1 MGGISSAGAGK
12 GGDVLGNGVYG
23 ASAAAGG
30 AGGDYQGGGG
40 GGGAGGSGGGG
51 GGQTVLMPF
60 FRMANMTAAG
70 GGGGGGGAAFDNSA
84 PHNYGSAG
92 GGGGGIG
99 GGAGGNGGHAIYHG
113 FPGQPGVGGAGNA
126 YPSSFGGVLNSVF
139 GSSYCNGGNGVG
151 PGTNSGQDGKDGAM
165 RISYLTHGPGGSGG
179 GSGTVYALHPL
190 AVTPLEIL
198 KVIIGR
204 GGNGGTPGQIN
215 SSGIVNPTE
224 PERPSNAGGTY
235 IQRNADIILGHKQLS
250 FYGGFPGS
258 STGMTCGPN
267 VSPNYS
273 EGSWIV
279 SPNGGQAYPTNSG
292 MSATPPNGFFGTNGY
307 TGGDKA
313 ALNCNAT
320 AIANG
325 TVGGRGGTNTTPFTG
340 TCTPGAGGTA
350 SSPNGKN
357 ASGYGCGGGGGYGL
371 ANGGSG
377 SGGYARISWNKYWD
391 TANSVYKLASTGAAG
406 GGASGNIFTYSIQA
420 KANQT
425 IKIRIG
431 KGGKGAYVSNNT
443 LVNSKKGGDTSF
455 GDINV
460 RGGNGGYSVSIN
472 PSYNPSNAMNNTT
485 NNPLINGKGGV
496 VPGMYGDTSNTKICT
511 FGNGST
517 IKDYTKDNKRCI
529 KGNKG
534 NDGINTTGGN
544 GGNFIGYTLTIIDKE
559 GKETKK
565 EFKGEGGNGGILDT
579 GDNSN
584 GKDAMTE
591 NNYASG
597 GGGSSIR
604 DLGQVSSSSQSNIT
618 NNPTKGGNGSNGKI
632 ILEWWE

>member
-1 MGGISSAGAGK
+1 MDASGQIYSWGTGSYGHPGGIY
-12 GGDVLGNGVYG
+12 NGIT
-23 ASAAAGG
+23 S
-30 AGGDYQGGGG
+30 
-40 GGGAGGSGGGG
+40 GGS
-51 GGQTVLMPF
+51 
-60 FRMANMTAAG
+60 
-70 GGGGGGGAAFDNSA
+70 
-84 PHNYGSAG
+84 
-92 GGGGGIG
+92 
-99 GGAGGNGGHAIYHG
+99 
-113 FPGQPGVGGAGNA
+113 
-126 YPSSFGGVLNSVF
+126 
-139 GSSYCNGGNGVG
+139 
-151 PGTNSGQDGKDGAM
+151 
-165 RISYLTHGPGGSGG
+165 
-179 GSGTVYALHPL
+179 
-190 AVTPLEIL
+190 
-198 KVIIGR
+198 
-204 GGNGGTPGQIN
+204 
-215 SSGIVNPTE
+215 
-224 PERPSNAGGTY
+224 
-235 IQRNADIILGHKQLS
+235 
-250 FYGGFPGS
+250 PGS
-258 STGMTCGPN
+258 SNHLN
-267 VSPNYS
+267 VAGFSNSGGRSANNGTTLGNITY
-273 EGSWIV
+273 
-279 SPNGGQAYPTNSG
+279 PNGS
-292 MSATPPNGFFGTNGY
+292 
-307 TGGDKA
+307 TGGD
-313 ALNCNAT
+313 
-320 AIANG
+320 
-325 TVGGRGGTNTTPFTG
+325 GGIVTTPFTG

-534 NDGINTTGGN
+534 NDGINTTGGS

>member
-1 MGGISSAGAGK
+1 MAGVITSGFSST
-12 GGDVLGNGVYG
+12 NGR
-23 ASAAAGG
+23 AAG
-30 AGGDYQGGGG
+30 D
-40 GGGAGGSGGGG
+40 
-51 GGQTVLMPF
+51 
-60 FRMANMTAAG
+60 
-70 GGGGGGGAAFDNSA
+70 
-84 PHNYGSAG
+84 
-92 GGGGGIG
+92 
-99 GGAGGNGGHAIYHG
+99 
-113 FPGQPGVGGAGNA
+113 
-126 YPSSFGGVLNSVF
+126 
-139 GSSYCNGGNGVG
+139 
-151 PGTNSGQDGKDGAM
+151 GTNAICS
-165 RISYLTHGPGGSGG
+165 
-179 GSGTVYALHPL
+179 
-190 AVTPLEIL
+190 
-198 KVIIGR
+198 
-204 GGNGGTPGQIN
+204 
-215 SSGIVNPTE
+215 
-224 PERPSNAGGTY
+224 PSA
-235 IQRNADIILGHKQLS
+235 I
-250 FYGGFPGS
+250 
-258 STGMTCGPN
+258 
-267 VSPNYS
+267 
-273 EGSWIV
+273 
-279 SPNGGQAYPTNSG
+279 
-292 MSATPPNGFFGTNGY
+292 
-307 TGGDKA
+307 
-313 ALNCNAT
+313 
-320 AIANG
+320 IANG

-472 PSYNPSNAMNNTT
+472 PSYNPSNAMDNTT